1 MTRYESEFN
10 EILHLIKDEIL
21 KAKRPPEEVI
31 LDDVDLQNLLRCSKR
46 KTADLREKRMIAYMK
61 PGKVYYK
68 LSDVLKYLDRYK
80 VESISDDISRRFKNY

>member
-1 MTRYESEFN
+1 MPRCETELY

-46 KTADLREKRMIAYMK
+46 KAAELREKKMITYMK

-80 VESISDDISRRFKNY
+80 VESTQESINRHFKNF